1 MSPGVTNDDGTVN
14 AEINRVNVGD
24 VGEDI
29 EVQYLLPSGETK
41 VERYSWPEKATDQYK
56 IVRLRCELGFSVS
69 QVEAIEGE
77 RIKYDGGVVFDQ
89 SRRERVREK
98 CNQITFRD
106 LIDSNRTL
114 LFNFVMWPLI
124 AFVSL
129 PIMFDSDFPDVSRAE
144 AIGVVTTV
152 VWLTAIFTLFSVLVF
167 L

>member
-1 MSPGVTNDDGTVN
+1 M
-14 AEINRVNVGD
+14 
-24 VGEDI
+24 
-29 EVQYLLPSGETK
+29 
-41 VERYSWPEKATDQYK
+41 
-56 IVRLRCELGFSVS
+56 
-69 QVEAIEGE
+69 
-77 RIKYDGGVVFDQ
+77 FDQ